1 MKVDYKA
8 AEEQILHRLQTELAP
23 QLSYHGVHHTLDVLE
38 AAMMLAEQEGVEGED
53 LQLLRLAVL
62 YHDSGFI
69 ISNKNHEEISCRL
82 ANDQLPAFG
91 IKEAGMER
99 IIGMIMAT
107 RIPQTANNLLEQIIA
122 DADLDYLGRNDF
134 YSIGSTLFAEFKWQG
149 IVANEEDWNRLQLKF
164 LSSHH
169 YFTSTS
175 IRLRKE
181 RKEMHTRE
189 IGKMVEGYL

>member
-1 MKVDYKA
+1 LKVDYKA
-8 AEEQILHRLQTELAP
+8 AEEQILHRLHTELAP

-69 ISNKNHEEISCRL
+69 ISNKNHEEISCGL
-82 ANDQLPAFG
+82 AKEQLPAYG
-91 IKEAGMER
+91 INAESMER

-122 DADLDYLGRNDF
+122 DADLDYLGRDDF

-149 IVANEEDWNRLQLKF
+149 IVSNEEEWNRLQLKF

-169 YFTSTS
+169 YFTSTA